1 MLPLFISVRFVP
13 FKPCIFYLPRSFMD
27 QLISRIGYP
36 FDIGG
41 SSALVIEKMPLPE
54 CPNRVIPL
62 LQPECFYTFTQNPR
76 LPLGFSDDECR
87 DCRQSSMD
95 I

>member
-13 FKPCIFYLPRSFMD
+13 FKPCIFYLPPSFMD

-41 SSALVIEKMPLPE
+41 FSALVIENAPSRMSKRG
-54 CPNRVIPL
+54 NSA
-62 LQPECFYTFTQNPR
+62 FAT
-76 LPLGFSDDECR
+76 
-87 DCRQSSMD
+87 
-95 I
+95 